1 MRKGGFEPPPLA
13 GPDPKSG
20 ASANSA
26 TFARIH
32 YKLSGVRIISVNAGL
47 PREVRVQGE
56 TVSTGIFKSPVE
68 GRVRIE
74 RLNIAGDRQADL
86 SVHGGANKAVY
97 GYPSEHYA
105 YWAKRLR
112 RNDLASTSLSVFD
125 GWGMFGE
132 NLTFEGLLEDAIH
145 LGDCLRVGT
154 AVLRVTQ
161 PRFPCYKLGI
171 RFGRADMVKKFQLS
185 GRSGFYFSVIEEG
198 EVAAGDSAEIVS
210 RDKHA
215 VTVAECVELYNNRN
229 NPSPERVRQLLQVRA
244 LPPGMRKFF
253 VNRLAQQ
260 GSRPGL
266 GE

>member
-20 ASANSA
+20 ASASSA

-32 YKLSGVRIISVNAGL
+32 YKLNGVRIISVNVGL
-47 PREVRVQGE
+47 PREVRVNGE
-56 TVSTGIFKSPVE
+56 KVLTGIFKSPVG
-68 GRVRIE
+68 GRVRVE
-74 RLNIAGDRQADL
+74 RLNIAGDRQADP
-86 SVHGGANKAVY
+86 SVHGGPNKAVY

-112 RNDLASTSLSVFD
+112 RNDL
-125 GWGMFGE
+125 GWGVFGE

-185 GRSGFYFSVIEEG
+185 GRSGFYFSVVEEG
-198 EVAAGDSAEIVS
+198 DVAAGDGAEIVS

-215 VTVAECVELYNNRN
+215 VTVAECVELYTNRN
-229 NPSPERVRQLLQVRA
+229 NPSAERVRQLLQVQT
-244 LPPGMRKFF
+244 LPPGMRKYFTR
-253 VNRLAQQ
+253 RLA
-260 GSRPGL
+260 G
-266 GE
+266 

>member
-1 MRKGGFEPPPLA
+1 
-13 GPDPKSG
+13 
-20 ASANSA
+20 
-26 TFARIH
+26 
-32 YKLSGVRIISVNAGL
+32 
-47 PREVRVQGE
+47 VQGE

-112 RNDLASTSLSVFD
+112 RNDL
-125 GWGMFGE
+125 GWGIFGE

>member
-1 MRKGGFEPPPLA
+1 
-13 GPDPKSG
+13 
-20 ASANSA
+20 
-26 TFARIH
+26 
-32 YKLSGVRIISVNAGL
+32 VNAGL
-47 PREVRVQGE
+47 PREVRVHGE
-56 TVSTGIFKSPVE
+56 SVLTGIFKSPVD

-105 YWAKRLR
+105 YWAQRLR
-112 RNDLASTSLSVFD
+112 RDDL

-132 NLTFEGLLEDAIH
+132 NLTFEGLLEDAIY

-198 EVAAGDSAEIVS
+198 DVAAGDSAEIAS

-215 VTVAECVELYNNRN
+215 VTVAECVELYNSGN
-229 NPSPERVRQLLQVRA
+229 NSRPERVRQLLQVHA

-253 VNRLAQQ
+253 MHRLARQ
-260 GSRPGL
+260 GSAPGL